1 MSGAVG
7 FVGHTVQGA
16 ANTPGTIKKAA
27 TKKKGQEAEA
37 DNTEEQK
44 MDEFGRP
51 LVPEEMEDMDDC
63 DLRTERA
70 DTMIPATEIE
80 SYNQEKERIH
90 AEMLKLKELSTNDDP
105 AVMNKFNEILAL
117 TSKPEHIRTESLMR

>member
-1 MSGAVG
+1 
-7 FVGHTVQGA
+7 
-16 ANTPGTIKKAA
+16 
-27 TKKKGQEAEA
+27 
-37 DNTEEQK
+37 